1 MIDTSMRSAETI
13 SMGFC
18 ILLESTIIVISVMSF
33 LDVAVDVVH
42 VVRLLQSKRQSRIT
56 TNRNKVMLYEYERIE
71 FAVCCLFK

>member
-56 TNRNKVMLYEYERIE
+56 TNRNKVMLYERW
-71 FAVCCLFK
+71 LG

>member
-56 TNRNKVMLYEYERIE
+56 TNRNKVMLYEYERW
-71 FAVCCLFK
+71 LG